1 MKKTER
7 ISALL
12 LAAVL
17 ALSLAGCGASSYS
30 AEATTDSAYTE
41 EASGSG
47 VSYTVRAANDSGF
60 GLAADYDSPAAAEPE
75 SESASGDI
83 ADMTEKIIYTGD
95 AELETTEFDDALEQV
110 ESLVK
115 ELGGFM
121 ESTSVSGN
129 NYYSISRGSTGG
141 RYANFTIRVP
151 SDKFQQLMSSLP
163 TLGNVP
169 YSYTSMENITM
180 EYYDTQS
187 RLEAYQT
194 QETRLLEM
202 LAAAET
208 VDDMLA
214 IQQQLTEVQYEI
226 DSLSSKLRYYDHQVN
241 YSTVTLTVEEVSEYT
256 PEPTVTLTY
265 WERMGRGFRDSL
277 KAVGTFCKNF
287 FLWFVTSLPWLVPV
301 GAVIVIAWI
310 LIRRRLEKNAPERA
324 ERRKARRAAKKAER
338 EAKKAAKAAR
348 KSGAVT
354 PSLEEPPKSEEPG
367 SEDPNS
373 EAPADAENK

>member
-1 MKKTER
+1 MKKAER
-7 ISALL
+7 ISALV

-17 ALSLAGCGASSYS
+17 ALSLAGCGASFSE
-30 AEATTDSAYTE
+30 EAATDTAYTE
-41 EASGSG
+41 EAAGSG
-47 VSYTVRAANDSGF
+47 ASYVVRAANDSGF
-60 GLAADYDSPAAAEPE
+60 GIAAGYDSTAAAEPQSE
-75 SESASGDI
+75 SESESGDI

-110 ESLVK
+110 QSLVK

-151 SDKFQQLMSSLP
+151 SDKFRQLMNSLP
-163 TLGNVP
+163 AIGNVP

-187 RLEAYQT
+187 RLEAYRT

-202 LAAAET
+202 LAVAET

-226 DSLSSKLRYYDHQVN
+226 DSLSSRLRYYDHQVN
-241 YSTVTLTVEEVSEYT
+241 YSTVTLTVQEVTEYT

-265 WERMGRGFRDSL
+265 GERMGRGFRDSL
-277 KAVGTFCKNF
+277 KAVGSFCKNF

-301 GAVIVIAWI
+301 GAVLVIAWI

-338 EAKKAAKAAR
+338 EAAKAAR
-348 KSGAVT
+348 KSGTAS
-354 PSLEEPPKSEEPG
+354 PSTEEAPKSEEPG
-367 SEDPNS
+367 SGELPKAEDPANTES
-373 EAPADAENK
+373 K